1 MAYAEHCAVWK
12 IRGRASSE
20 LEIALELDVGF
31 PKRLRL
37 VTIKGRP
44 VRAAV
49 PSSSQALILAA

>member
-1 MAYAEHCAVWK
+1 MWK